1 MRGEN
6 FGPVWYLY
14 LSNNFHISNTL
25 IHFFTYTYFK
35 KLQKF
40 HLKLL
45 YQTPPNILQNG
56 IIRYSI
62 CVNST
67 NTSLIRYLHWR
78 LKRLLFIFSFSK
90 GRNNKLASSQWGVFF
105 FFWVYNHNFLFIHPF
120 SCTKNLW
127 WIWICWMSR
136 VTV

>member
-1 MRGEN
+1 MRGEK
-6 FGPVWYLY
+6 FGLVWYLY

-25 IHFFTYTYFK
+25 IHFFIHTYFK

-45 YQTPPNILQNG
+45 YQTSPNILQNG

-67 NTSLIRYLHWR
+67 NTSFIRYLHRR

-90 GRNNKLASSQWGVFF
+90 GRNNKLASSQWGFF
-105 FFWVYNHNFLFIHPF
+105 FFGYIIIIFYLFILF
-120 SCTKNLW
+120 CALK
-127 WIWICWMSR
+127 ICDEFEF
-136 VTV
+136 VECLE